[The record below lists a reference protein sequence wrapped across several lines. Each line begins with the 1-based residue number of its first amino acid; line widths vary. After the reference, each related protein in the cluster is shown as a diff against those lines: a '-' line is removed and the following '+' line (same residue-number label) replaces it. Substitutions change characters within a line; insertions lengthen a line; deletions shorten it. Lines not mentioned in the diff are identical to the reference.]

1 MIWKKRIIALL
12 CAAALSLSLLAGC
25 SSDKAGGLQD
35 SAAPEDDVQNVN
47 DDAPEVTTP
56 ETILWINATHA
67 VLTYLNGWDYTKFGG
82 MDATDANKEMM
93 GPFLEEWW
101 GVTDHDS
108 AVETIDWLLTEG
120 HRADFVGLMQLLDED
135 GWADSTEEEV
145 AAMLTEALEDENSGK
160 FTAQAYTQYH
170 TYGET
175 SIDGWDYS
183 RALSLLGWYY
193 IAGYYTETEALD
205 KALEIAK
212 ELQGKFSS
220 WDELTESYMRG
231 YEYWSEAS
239 ADARRDTYQEI
250 KGLSN
255 SPYQVD
261 WNATLE
267 KTW

>member
-1 MIWKKRIIALL
+1 MIWKKRMIALL

-25 SSDKAGGLQD
+25 SSDKDVNPQD
-35 SAAPEDDVQNVN
+35 SVTSNDNVQNVN
-47 DDAPEVTTP
+47 DDVPEVTTP

-67 VLTYLNGWDYTKFGG
+67 VLTDLNGWDYTKFGG

-93 GPFLEEWW
+93 IPFLEDWW
-101 GVTDHDS
+101 GVTDRDS
-108 AVETIDWLLTEG
+108 AVETIDWLLAEG
-120 HRADFVGLMQLLDED
+120 HRADFVALMQLLDED
-135 GWADSTEEEV
+135 GWADSSEEEV
-145 AAMLTEALEDENSGK
+145 AAMLTEVFEDEDAGK

-175 SIDGWDYS
+175 CIDGWDYS
-183 RALSLLGWYY
+183 RALSLLGWFY

-220 WDELTESYMRG
+220 WDELIESYMRG

-239 ADARRDTYQEI
+239 ADARRNAYEDI
-250 KGLSN
+250 KGRTN
-255 SPYQVD
+255 SPYKAD
-261 WNATLE
+261 WNAALE
-267 KTW
+267 KSW